1 MTINGTSYFPSVKKA
16 IRYYEEQGFVDAAEV
31 TRKIRAKEI
40 NIGVPPHNVED
51 GDTLK
56 MIDNGTRYAVVTL
69 V

>member
-1 MTINGTSYFPSVKKA
+1 MAITGTSYFPNVKKA
-16 IRYYEEQGFVDAAEV
+16 IRYYAEQGLGDAAEV
-31 TRKIRAKEI
+31 TRKIRAGEI